1 MSKKSL
7 NITDAQGRVLSDIE
21 RHGGPQVG
29 VRERAGGAIFRMI
42 GRMERA
48 GWICGR
54 WELTDVGRQALDVYK
69 ARVIKRQAR
78 LSGTGGVR

>member
-7 NITDAQGRVLSDIE
+7 NITDAQGRVLQEIE
-21 RHGGPQVG
+21 RHGAPQVG

-42 GRMERA
+42 GRMERE

-54 WELTDVGRQALDVYK
+54 WELTEAGRQALDVFK
-69 ARVIKRQAR
+69 RRVIKRQAR
-78 LSGTGGVR
+78 LSGMGGGR